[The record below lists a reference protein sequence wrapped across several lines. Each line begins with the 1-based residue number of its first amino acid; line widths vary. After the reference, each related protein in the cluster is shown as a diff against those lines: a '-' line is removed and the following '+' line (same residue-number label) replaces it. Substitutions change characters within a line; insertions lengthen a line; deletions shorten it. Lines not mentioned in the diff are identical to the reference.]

1 MRNTTGSSRSNRV
14 RQQIEESKLDYE
26 GMNISLTVSGG
37 VALYPM
43 DGTDWDSLF
52 AVADRRMYAAKSG
65 GRNRVAA
72 LERTTAMSA

>member
-1 MRNTTGSSRSNRV
+1 
-14 RQQIEESKLDYE
+14 
-26 GMNISLTVSGG
+26 MNISLTVSGG